1 MSIAILI
8 GAVIGYLFGKLP
20 GLLIGAAI
28 GWWVSRKLRSTLL
41 GRVVNIQHQF
51 LESTFAVMGC
61 VCKVDGHITQDE
73 IRTAEMLFDRLNLSG
88 EMRERAKAAFNRG
101 KSPEF
106 DLDAEVE
113 TIRRVTGGQ
122 RALLQVFLQVQLAAI
137 AADGQMHPAEH
148 DMLLRVARGLGFS
161 EAEIQQ
167 IEAMLRG
174 GAHQG
179 AGGATSGQSLE
190 DAYRV
195 LGVSEDVSDAEL
207 KRAYRRLM
215 SENHPD
221 KLAGKGL
228 PESMR
233 EMAKERTSEISNAYD
248 LIKKTRE
255 QRGG

>member
-20 GLLIGAAI
+20 GLIIGAGI
-28 GWWVSRKLRSTLL
+28 GWWISRKLRSTLV

-73 IRTAEMLFDRLNLSG
+73 IRTAEMLFDRLHLSG
-88 EMRERAKAAFNRG
+88 DMRERAKAAFNRG

-113 TIRRVTGGQ
+113 TVRRVTGGQ

-137 AADGQMHPAEH
+137 ASDGQMHPAEH

-174 GAHQG
+174 GAQG
-179 AGGATSGQSLE
+179 GSAASSGQSLE

-195 LGVSEDVSDAEL
+195 LGLSEDATDAEL
-207 KRAYRRLM
+207 KRAYRKLM

-255 QRGG
+255 QRG

>member
-28 GWWVSRKLRSTLL
+28 GWWVSRKLRSSLL

-73 IRTAEMLFDRLNLSG
+73 IRTAEMLFDRLRLGG

-101 KSPEF
+101 KEPEF
-106 DLDAEVE
+106 DLDAEVAK
-113 TIRRVTGGQ
+113 IRQVAGSQ

-174 GAHQG
+174 GAQG
-179 AGGATSGQSLE
+179 AGGASSGQSLE

-195 LGVSEDVSDAEL
+195 LGLSEEATDAEL
-207 KRAYRRLM
+207 KRAYRKLM

-255 QRGG
+255 QRG